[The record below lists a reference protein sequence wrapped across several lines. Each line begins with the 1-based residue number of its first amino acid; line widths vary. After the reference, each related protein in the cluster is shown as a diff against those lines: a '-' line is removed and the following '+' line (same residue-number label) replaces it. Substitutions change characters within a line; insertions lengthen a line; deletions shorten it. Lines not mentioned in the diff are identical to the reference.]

1 MAADDAGEV
10 LEERNLARGGLAG
23 WQVRALTQ
31 LAAREIASLTVKGM
45 ATAVDLSP
53 HHFSRAFRTTFG
65 APPRNWLIDAKM
77 RRARDRLLNSND
89 TVEQI
94 ALDLGYRSGS
104 QFSRVFRAQFGTSP
118 LAFRRS

>member
-1 MAADDAGEV
+1 MAADDAGDV
-10 LEERNLARGGLAG
+10 QEERVLARGGLAG

-31 LAAREIASLTVKGM
+31 LVAREIASLTVGRM

-65 APPRNWLIDAKM
+65 APPRSWLIDAKM
-77 RRARDRLLNSND
+77 LRARDRLLNSND

-94 ALDLGYRSGS
+94 AIALGYRSGS